1 MTERRIPLEISL
13 PVSLVNHLERLE
25 EQLEIKSKSFVIQML
40 LQEVF
45 EGVLENQGADE
56 GRRAALLGEGRK
68 VQCHP

>member
-13 PVSLVNHLERLE
+13 PVSLVKNLELLE

-45 EGVLENQGADE
+45 EGVFEDQEAE
-56 GRRAALLGEGRK
+56 EA
-68 VQCHP
+68 

>member
-1 MTERRIPLEISL
+1 VTERRIPLEISL

-45 EGVLENQGADE
+45 EGVFEDQE
-56 GRRAALLGEGRK
+56 PEETY
-68 VQCHP
+68 

>member
-45 EGVLENQGADE
+45 EGVFEDQE
-56 GRRAALLGEGRK
+56 PEETY
-68 VQCHP
+68 

>member
-1 MTERRIPLEISL
+1 MNRWDHPEKRDISVTEQRIPLEISL

-45 EGVLENQGADE
+45 ADQE
-56 GRRAALLGEGRK
+56 AEEA
-68 VQCHP
+68 

>member
-45 EGVLENQGADE
+45 EGVFEDQGAEE
-56 GRRAALLGEGRK
+56 G
-68 VQCHP
+68 

>member
-45 EGVLENQGADE
+45 EGVFDDQEVEEA
-56 GRRAALLGEGRK
+56 
-68 VQCHP
+68 